1 MLNENVKQQLLRRI
15 PKVELSY
22 DRTLHNK
29 VQADIYMIIPKGP
42 KAFMWVTYIHG
53 KNACVIAELGHNRN
67 IKTVNIYNMCFDDD
81 LALGDSGTLIFG
93 TIFTIDKNV
102 YFSCENLHYFK
113 GDCVTKMT
121 LQKKISLFKIIFSTY
136 IKQVTYGK
144 NFIIPGIPVCKSSY
158 EEAMDEVKTL
168 PYLIYGI
175 QHHALNERNKTL
187 GIRTIQEKN
196 NAEGNFI
203 VKATIDDDIYDLY
216 CYNMDNPYGTAMIPN
231 YKSSVMMN
239 KLFRNIRENFN
250 LDLLEESED
259 EGEFENTSSDK
270 FVNLDKKINM
280 KCVYIHRFR
289 KWQPIEVIHG
299 KTRLI
304 TEKEALFFERK

>member
-1 MLNENVKQQLLRRI
+1 MAINFSTKIINTSIGKIET
-15 PKVELSY
+15 P
-22 DRTLHNK
+22 
-29 VQADIYMIIPKGP
+29 IIPVLL
-42 KAFMWVTYIHG
+42 VTAPTT
-53 KNACVIAELGHNRN
+53 NIAR
-67 IKTVNIYNMCFDDD
+67 
-81 LALGDSGTLIFG
+81 
-93 TIFTIDKNV
+93 
-102 YFSCENLHYFK
+102 
-113 GDCVTKMT
+113 
-121 LQKKISLFKIIFSTY
+121 
-136 IKQVTYGK
+136 
-144 NFIIPGIPVCKSSY
+144 
-158 EEAMDEVKTL
+158 
-168 PYLIYGI
+168 
-175 QHHALNERNKTL
+175 
-187 GIRTIQEKN
+187 
-196 NAEGNFI
+196 I